1 MCVPLVTRLCQTLCD
16 PLDCN
21 PPDSSYYEISPAR
34 ILEWV
39 AISFSRR
46 SSWLRDRTRVSYI
59 ADRFF
64 FFFYHLSCQGIP
76 SSCKNFP
83 PFLLSTFS
91 MAQVS
96 THFKTWSQET
106 MENHGRPGDQSK
118 VCLMAESSDVRVSS
132 LKAGLRATLRIRM
145 ISRGNLSLGYLIKYP
160 CWSKPWL
167 QISPLS
173 PVT

>member
-16 PLDCN
+16 PLDYN
-21 PPDSSYYEISPAR
+21 PPDSSYYEITPAR
-34 ILEWV
+34 IPEWV

-46 SSWLRDRTRVSYI
+46 SSWLRDRTQVSYA
-59 ADRFF
+59 ADRF

-132 LKAGLRATLRIRM
+132 LKAGLRATLWIMM

-160 CWSKPWL
+160 CWSEPWL

-173 PVT
+173 PVI